1 MVTSDCADLLAL
13 FINWDYISISYIKQM
28 PVISITTKGIKNDYK
43 ITKGNILK
51 VYNQATQSEFETGI
65 DWYQDARQFVDDLE
79 SELDYQISKKQ
90 IAGVIAALSV
100 QNEWEQ
106 NKKDAREF
114 CKAFVTL
121 RYTDDVITCTY
132 PKQMEKAEKILFC
145 GDDSQIET
153 ILGKN
158 ANKTKNFYR
167 CIIGDVSAIT
177 IDGHAFNIASN
188 RVTSLKEVPAI
199 SKKNYEIVQNVY
211 KQATNHINKV
221 YGLNLKTSDLQAVTW
236 VTYKRLHNK

>member
-1 MVTSDCADLLAL
+1 
-13 FINWDYISISYIKQM
+13 M
-28 PVISITTKGIKNDYK
+28 PTISITTKGVKNDYK

-51 VYNQATQSEFETGI
+51 VYNQATQTEFETGI
-65 DWYQDARQFVDDLE
+65 DWYQDARQFVEDLE

-90 IAGVIAALSV
+90 IAGVVASLSV

-106 NKKDAREF
+106 NKKDTRAF
-114 CKAFVTL
+114 CVAFVTL
-121 RYTDDVITCTY
+121 RYIDDVVTCTY

-158 ANKTKNFYR
+158 AYKTKNFYR
-167 CIIGDVSAIT
+167 CILGDVSAIT
-177 IDGHAFNIASN
+177 VDGHAFNIASN
-188 RVTSLKEVPAI
+188 RVTSLKEVPYM
-199 SKKNYEIVQNVY
+199 SEKTYGIVQNEY
-211 KQATNHINKV
+211 KQATKHLNRV
-221 YGLNLKTSDLQAVTW
+221 YGLNLKTSDLQAITW